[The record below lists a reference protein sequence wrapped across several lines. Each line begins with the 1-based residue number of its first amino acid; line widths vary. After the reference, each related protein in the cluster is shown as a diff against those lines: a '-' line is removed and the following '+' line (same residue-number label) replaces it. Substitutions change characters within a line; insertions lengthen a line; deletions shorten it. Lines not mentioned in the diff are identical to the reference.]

1 MDWQDFIDI
10 AQKVAQEEN
19 FKNLGVLLGQAA
31 QETGRN
37 PYNAPGHN
45 WFGIKGTGNGGSSY
59 QNTWEDYGGG
69 RVNTSDQFAGYQ
81 SPADAIK
88 AYIDW
93 VSQHVPNYNDLSP
106 EQLITAIK
114 GAGYATDPNYI
125 ASVMNTPEFKQYYQT
140 QPQNITTNQPGLT
153 PMTPT
158 AQPKPHNIF
167 DTIKNYIAPQA
178 YADFDPTN
186 PGGLKNYSFNQNW
199 NNPMGGSDYT
209 VKPGDTLW
217 GIAQQ
222 YLGNGNRWHEL
233 GGYTGSP
240 TALPVGQRIQ
250 LPSIKNYSPAPS
262 RPASSPSPA
271 PNYSSPSGPAYAPPP
286 ASVARQQVASSL
298 PTGQFINYSPV
309 KTPAQQNAQKTVGS
323 ALPLG
328 RFL

>member
-37 PYNAPGHN
+37 INNAPGN
-45 WFGIKGTGNGGSSY
+45 NFFGIKGAGNAGSSY

-69 RVNTSDQFAGYQ
+69 RVNTSDRFAGYQ

-88 AYIDW
+88 AYISW
-93 VSQHVPNYNDLSP
+93 VAQHVPNYNDLSP

-114 GAGYATDPNYI
+114 GAGYATDPNYV
-125 ASVMNTPEFKQYYQT
+125 AAVTSTPEFRQFYQT
-140 QPQNITTNQPGLT
+140 QQTQQPQMQQPT
-153 PMTPT
+153 QPT
-158 AQPKPHNIF
+158 ATPQHHNIF

-178 YADFDPTN
+178 YASDFDPSN
-186 PGGLKNYSFNQNW
+186 PGGLKNYSFNPSW
-199 NNPMGGSDYT
+199 NQPSGGDYI

-222 YLGNGNRWHEL
+222 YLGNGNRWGEL
-233 GGYTGSP
+233 GGYAGSP

-250 LPSIKNYSPAPS
+250 IPSVRSYSAQPAQ
-262 RPASSPSPA
+262 SSVPQSNPA

-286 ASVARQQVASSL
+286 ASVARQQVAKSL

-309 KTPAQQNAQKTVGS
+309 KTPQQQQAQKTVGS